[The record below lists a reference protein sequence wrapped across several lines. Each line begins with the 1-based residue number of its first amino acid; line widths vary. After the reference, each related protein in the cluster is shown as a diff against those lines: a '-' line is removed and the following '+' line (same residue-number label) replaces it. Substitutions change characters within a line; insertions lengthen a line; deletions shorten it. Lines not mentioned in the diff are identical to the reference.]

1 MLREAVTETVNRLFN
16 QIDSDKSGFLSSKEI
31 DHFVK
36 EVLADMG
43 ENSGFKEDDIQG
55 FIEMVDNDRDGKISK
70 AELINFVMGMFSA
83 MVWENIFVNNK

>member
-16 QIDSDKSGFLSSKEI
+16 QIDSDKTGFLSSKEI

-36 EVLADMG
+36 EVIADMG

-55 FIEMVDNDRDGKISK
+55 FIE
-70 AELINFVMGMFSA
+70 NFVMGMFSA
-83 MVWENIFVNNK
+83 MG

>member
-1 MLREAVTETVNRLFN
+1 M
-16 QIDSDKSGFLSSKEI
+16 
-31 DHFVK
+31 K

-83 MVWENIFVNNK
+83 MG

>member
-16 QIDSDKSGFLSSKEI
+16 QIDSDKSGFLLSKEI

-36 EVLADMG
+36 EALADMG

-83 MVWENIFVNNK
+83 MV